1 MEARVGRC
9 ARREEGFAEAEEAAA
24 EEEEEELESQ
34 ETVSW
39 QDDEIPPALKEEK
52 KGGRLSCTA
61 ASFSVVANPRGII
74 VPWSAITATVVGSP
88 GVGGGENDRIALKAA
103 SDPTR

>member
-24 EEEEEELESQ
+24 EEEEELESQ
-34 ETVSW
+34 ETVSS
-39 QDDEIPPALKEEK
+39 QDDEVPPALKEGK

-61 ASFSVVANPRGII
+61 GH
-74 VPWSAITATVVGSP
+74 
-88 GVGGGENDRIALKAA
+88 
-103 SDPTR
+103 